1 VKDFSPRKPIFSL
14 ATQMRMRYQAVDH
27 DGRRWRDDAIG
38 RSAGATQCCFQI
50 INILD
55 VNIE

>member
-1 VKDFSPRKPIFSL
+1 MLCEGSFPRKTHFFSL
-14 ATQMRMRYQAVDH
+14 APQMRMRYQAVDH
-27 DGRRWRDDAIG
+27 DGVMPG
-38 RSAGATQCCFQI
+38 RSAGVTQCCFQI

>member
-1 VKDFSPRKPIFSL
+1 MLCEGSFPRKTLFSL
-14 ATQMRMRYQAVDH
+14 ATQMRMRYQTVDH
-27 DGRRWRDDAIG
+27 DGVTMLG

>member
-1 VKDFSPRKPIFSL
+1 MLCDCVKDLSPGKPIFFFSNANAHAL
-14 ATQMRMRYQAVDH
+14 SSRRS
-27 DGRRWRDDAIG
+27 RWRG